1 MDLLSV
7 ASLGLLPTEVAEL
20 SALSAAVELAESRL
34 AALEAADADGDSVAN
49 GVDAFPNDATETTD
63 SDSDGTGDNA
73 DAFPNDATE
82 TTDSDSD
89 GTGDNADQCD
99 STPSAEAGDI
109 NAEGCGAS
117 ERDTDG
123 DGVNDNLDFAPLDDQ
138 TGGLAADSQEAPGSA
153 DNPYLISSL
162 ADLEGLSAVTGYWAS
177 GVYLRLTQDIDASNT
192 STWNVGD
199 HDNDGVTAEVP
210 MGFLPIGDSTTPFKG
225 ALDGAGHVISNLF
238 IQRHSVYNV
247 GLFGVVDAATIEN
260 VGLTTADITGTRYV
274 GGLAGRAINGS
285 AIRSTFVTGSIVGV
299 TENSSFVGG
308 LVGYIESSSVQ
319 ASYAT
324 SSVTGQSDTGGL
336 VGGVTDSSTVT
347 GSYAT
352 GAVSQ
357 TGDVGGLVGYSDGVI
372 TDSYWNTETS
382 GQTTGVGLN
391 EGTGDSQGLTST
403 EMLAQS
409 SFAGFAF
416 AADPP
421 GSPIGDTPWVIVEG
435 ATQPYLYWQDDDGD
449 GLAAY
454 LDPDDDGDGV
464 DDASDDYPLEAAVSL
479 DTDGD
484 GLADDWN
491 AGCDPKCKD
500 ASGLTLDGDDDNDG
514 VADGEDTDPLDPKVC
529 RDVDNDLADDCSVGT
544 DGFGPL
550 DDFNPSNDGL
560 DTDGDGLADV
570 GDPDD
575 DNDLVDD
582 GLDACPSTPSQESV
596 DAQGC
601 SETQKD
607 DDGDGVNNATDSCP
621 DTASAEIGLVS
632 TGGCGPSERDTDGD
646 GTNDNLDAFPNDPNE
661 TLDSDGDGYG
671 DNEETEAGTDP
682 NDADDQPIQSGLPI
696 WLLYEA
702 SKP

>member
-1 MDLLSV
+1 
-7 ASLGLLPTEVAEL
+7 
-20 SALSAAVELAESRL
+20 
-34 AALEAADADGDSVAN
+34 
-49 GVDAFPNDATETTD
+49 
-63 SDSDGTGDNA
+63 
-73 DAFPNDATE
+73 
-82 TTDSDSD
+82 
-89 GTGDNADQCD
+89 
-99 STPSAEAGDI
+99 
-109 NAEGCGAS
+109 
-117 ERDTDG
+117 
-123 DGVNDNLDFAPLDDQ
+123 
-138 TGGLAADSQEAPGSA
+138 
-153 DNPYLISSL
+153 
-162 ADLEGLSAVTGYWAS
+162 
-177 GVYLRLTQDIDASNT
+177 
-192 STWNVGD
+192 
-199 HDNDGVTAEVP
+199 
-210 MGFLPIGDSTTPFKG
+210 
-225 ALDGAGHVISNLF
+225 
-238 IQRHSVYNV
+238 
-247 GLFGVVDAATIEN
+247 
-260 VGLTTADITGTRYV
+260 
-274 GGLAGRAINGS
+274 
-285 AIRSTFVTGSIVGV
+285 
-299 TENSSFVGG
+299 
-308 LVGYIESSSVQ
+308 
-319 ASYAT
+319 
-324 SSVTGQSDTGGL
+324 
-336 VGGVTDSSTVT
+336 
-347 GSYAT
+347 
-352 GAVSQ
+352 VSQ
-357 TGDVGGLVGYSDGVI
+357 TDDVGGLVGYSDGVI

-416 AADPP
+416 AADPS
-421 GSPIGDTPWVIVEG
+421 GDPISDTPWVMIDG
-435 ATQPYLYWQDDDGD
+435 RTQPYLYWQDDDGD
-449 GLAAY
+449 GIAAH
-454 LDPDDDGDGV
+454 LD
-464 DDASDDYPLEAAVSL
+464 S
-479 DTDGD
+479 
-484 GLADDWN
+484 
-491 AGCDPKCKD
+491 
-500 ASGLTLDGDDDNDG
+500 DDDNDG
-514 VADGEDTDPLDPKVC
+514 VADGDDINPLDPKVC

-582 GLDACPSTPSQESV
+582 GLDACPSTPGQESV